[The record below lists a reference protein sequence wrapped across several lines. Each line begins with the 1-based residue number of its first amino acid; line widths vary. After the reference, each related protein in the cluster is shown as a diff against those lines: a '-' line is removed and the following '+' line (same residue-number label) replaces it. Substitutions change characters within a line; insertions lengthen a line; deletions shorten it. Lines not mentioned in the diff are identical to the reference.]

1 MTTGADADIVVIN
14 DGDSDPVYAGQKVS
28 LGQDTVA
35 DNTIVPTAATL
46 QFNITSLD
54 TTWSDLTHIMVGTNG
69 ATINISQASATQ
81 GNTDGFLATTVLVQT
96 GTPAAAGVNN
106 ADAQDIVVVMNS
118 AVNITQA
125 QAISQVNLT
134 GTSGA
139 DTLTTG
145 ALNDTVDGGAGADTV
160 DAGDGS
166 DRVVVSSGDD
176 TVVFADG
183 DGLAMTGDSF
193 AGAAIAAADTLTF
206 ANGVDTVVGFEA
218 GTGGDV
224 MNMSVAGLPQTG
236 IGETKGA
243 VTATK
248 TMFLS
253 GAYVASTGVFTIA
266 ADGAGADTL
275 LFDTTTDT
283 NVDANTNVDSF
294 VLLVG
299 VDSDNLVAANII

>member
-1 MTTGADADIVVIN
+1 
-14 DGDSDPVYAGQKVS
+14 
-28 LGQDTVA
+28 
-35 DNTIVPTAATL
+35 
-46 QFNITSLD
+46 
-54 TTWSDLTHIMVGTNG
+54 
-69 ATINISQASATQ
+69 
-81 GNTDGFLATTVLVQT
+81 
-96 GTPAAAGVNN
+96 
-106 ADAQDIVVVMNS
+106 
-118 AVNITQA
+118 
-125 QAISQVNLT
+125 VNLT

-193 AGAAIAAADTLTF
+193 AGATIAAADTLTF

-224 MNMSVAGLPQTG
+224 MNMSVAGLPVTG